1 MVAVRN
7 EALVALL
14 VVKLLDYAALSL
26 VVQSRVNA
34 LIDAE
39 TLFEGFRPLS
49 RLSDVD
55 LLAGKMALPHMV
67 LFNFHS
73 WFGVEFVISAARE
86 CINGLHDLIPFHLGI

>member
-26 VVQSRVNA
+26 VVQSGVNA

-39 TLFEGFRPLS
+39 TLFKGFRPLGC
-49 RLSDVD
+49 LADVD
-55 LLAGKMALPHMV
+55 LLAG
-67 LFNFHS
+67 
-73 WFGVEFVISAARE
+73 
-86 CINGLHDLIPFHLGI
+86 